1 MAGYQTEY
9 AGMKFA
15 LFYLAGYINL
25 VLSAVLVS
33 VLYLGGWGFPIRWNG
48 WPVGSVQP
56 VMRLSCR

>member
-33 VLYLGGWGFPIRWNG
+33 VLYLGGWGFQSCG
-48 WPVGSVQP
+48 VAG
-56 VMRLSCR
+56 RLVESAIDAPWSR

>member
-15 LFYLAGYINL
+15 LFYLAEYINL

-33 VLYLGGWGFPIRWNG
+33 VLYLGG
-48 WPVGSVQP
+48 
-56 VMRLSCR
+56 

>member
-33 VLYLGGWGFPIRWNG
+33 VLYLGGWASILWNG
-48 WPVGSVQP
+48 WPDGSAS
-56 VMRLSCR
+56 RLTPRLFR